1 MPEPIRILIVDDHAL
16 VREGLRAVL
25 ETQKD
30 MELVGEARD
39 GEEAVARAAELQP
52 DLVIMDLVI
61 PRKDGVT
68 ATREILRHNPRIKVL
83 VLSSYLDDEK
93 INNVLH
99 SGAMGYLLKDSNP
112 QELLQAIR
120 TIYWG
125 KSAFDPAVQRKLVD
139 QLNRGVGES
148 PAADP
153 PLTEREIEVL
163 RLMAQ
168 GASNSQIAQ
177 KLSLAEGTVRFHV
190 SNILGKLHL
199 ASRTQAALYAVREG
213 LASDSES
220 TGEGTDEGE

>member
-39 GEEAVARAAELQP
+39 GEEAVARAALLKP

-61 PRKDGVT
+61 PGKDGVA
-68 ATREILRHNPRIKVL
+68 ATREILQANPQIKVL

-120 TIYWG
+120 SIYRG
-125 KSAFDPAVQRKLVD
+125 KSVFDPAVQRKLLD
-139 QLNRGVGES
+139 QLHRGSAEK
-148 PAADP
+148 PADP
-153 PLTEREIEVL
+153 LLTEREAEVL

-168 GASNSQIAQ
+168 GASNFQIAQ

-190 SNILGKLHL
+190 SNILGKLHQEN
-199 ASRTQAALYAVREG
+199 RTQAVLYALQKG
-213 LASDSES
+213 LVSL
-220 TGEGTDEGE
+220 

>member
-25 ETQKD
+25 ETQAD

-39 GEEAVARAAELQP
+39 GEEAVAKAIELKP

-61 PRKDGVT
+61 PRKDGAA
-68 ATREILRHNPRIKVL
+68 ATREILRNNPAIKVL
-83 VLSSYLDDEK
+83 VLSSYMDDEK
-93 INNVLH
+93 INSVLH
-99 SGAMGYLLKDSNP
+99 SGAMGYLLKESNP

-139 QLNRGVGES
+139 QLNRGGGER
-148 PAADP
+148 PGADP

-168 GASNSQIAQ
+168 GDSNSQIAQ

-190 SNILGKLHL
+190 SNILGKLHQEN
-199 ASRTQAALYAVREG
+199 RTQAVLYALQKG
-213 LASDSES
+213 LV
-220 TGEGTDEGE
+220 TL